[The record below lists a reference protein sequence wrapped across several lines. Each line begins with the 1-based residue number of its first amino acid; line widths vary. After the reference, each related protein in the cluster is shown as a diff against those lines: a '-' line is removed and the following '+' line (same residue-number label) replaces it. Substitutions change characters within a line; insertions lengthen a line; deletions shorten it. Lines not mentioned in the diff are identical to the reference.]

1 MKSFSLYRLPIIVLC
16 LGGVLVLAPQ
26 SRAQSDVA
34 PDHFDGTDS
43 WATAAFAKATA
54 QKAHQSSAISDARPD
69 KSAAP
74 TLQPVAARTVTTPR
88 RAASKNRKPAVPKS
102 SN

>member
-1 MKSFSLYRLPIIVLC
+1 MKSFNVYRLPIIMLC

-34 PDHFDGTDS
+34 PDHFDGSDS
-43 WATAAFAKATA
+43 WATAASAKAT
-54 QKAHQSSAISDARPD
+54 QKAHQTSAISDARQD

-88 RAASKNRKPAVPKS
+88 RAATKNRKSTAPKS